1 MRHPIARTAAALAL
15 TAACS
20 VAPLAQAAHA
30 DPEGTGWTLVFSDA
44 FDGPAGSGPDTAKW
58 NFRTDV
64 KALSAQLAR
73 NVTLS
78 GDGRLLIHLK
88 QESVSGKEFTGGG
101 VVSKKP
107 LRYGYYETRV
117 RLNDGPGWHSAF
129 WLMAGDGSTT
139 FNPEHRT
146 EIDVLETDSA
156 SPTTT
161 QHNVHTWKDA
171 TTKAPVHYG
180 TGVYNTGVDLR
191 QWHTFG
197 VDWRE
202 TSVRYYIDGVLKFT
216 APYLPGQWTHDYL
229 NIWLTSIAYGVSP
242 DPAKLPATVEFDYIK
257 YWQRDYYV
265 DNDGPAAYGYSE
277 AGEWKDSALTG
288 WTYGSPVR
296 YGCAAGATATWRP
309 NIRAAGDYAVY
320 VYNPTGSGGDPAAR
334 VQVNGSPAVTVNQS
348 GGSPGWVSLGT
359 RTLPAGT
366 GTTVTMTAS
375 GSSCARADAVKFVRQ

>member
-1 MRHPIARTAAALAL
+1 MRNPLARTAAALTLGATCL
-15 TAACS
+15 VLPA
-20 VAPLAQAAHA
+20 AQAAHA
-30 DPEGTGWTLVFSDA
+30 DPTGTGWSLVFSDT
-44 FDGPAGSGPDTAKW
+44 FDGAAGSAPSTARW

-78 GDGRLLIHLK
+78 GDGRLLIDLK
-88 QESVSGKEFTGGG
+88 KESVSGKEFTGGG
-101 VVSKKP
+101 VVSKQAF
-107 LRYGYYETRV
+107 RYGYYETRV

-129 WLMAGDGSTT
+129 WLMAGNGTTT

-156 SPTTT
+156 QPRTT
-161 QHNVHTWKDA
+161 QHNVHTWKDG

-180 TGVYNTGVDLR
+180 TGVYDTGVDLR
-191 QWHTFG
+191 QWHTVG

-242 DPAKLPATVEFDYIK
+242 DPAMLPARVEFDHIK

-265 DNDGPAAYGYSE
+265 DNDGPAGYGYSE
-277 AGEWKDSALTG
+277 TGEWQDSAVGG
-288 WTYGSPVR
+288 WTHGSPVR
-296 YGCAAGATATWRP
+296 YACAAGAKATWRP
-309 NIRAAGDYAVY
+309 NIRSSGDYAVY
-320 VYNPTGSGGDPAAR
+320 IYNPAGSGGDPAAR
-334 VQVNGSPAVTVNQS
+334 AQLNGGTAVTVNQGS
-348 GGSPGWVSLGT
+348 GTAGWVSLGT
-359 RTLPAGT
+359 RALAAGT
-366 GTTVTMTAS
+366 GNTVTLTAS